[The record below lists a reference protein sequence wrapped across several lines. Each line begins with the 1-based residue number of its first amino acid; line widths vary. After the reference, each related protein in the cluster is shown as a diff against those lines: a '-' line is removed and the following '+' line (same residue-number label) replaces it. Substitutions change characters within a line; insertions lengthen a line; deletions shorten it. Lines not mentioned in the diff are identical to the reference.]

1 MNNCSVP
8 LWILNINLLYNPS
21 VMKNYH
27 VIIVCFLTA
36 FLYLPS
42 AGIAQVD
49 EIKARLL
56 EYKIDEDR
64 LSSNLREEDAIHY
77 YKLKSLTGGKDGNIE
92 TVAEYDPRKKIG
104 ERWTLLTVNDQPPA
118 KDDLKDFKKLHNP
131 KKKHITGKI
140 DQSTYKIERDDEK
153 LLVVTFRYIKESLP
167 SKFQFLGDCDAR
179 VYCRKDTKLM
189 SYAEF
194 VSFQPTKVK
203 MLNVNKLLVEL
214 YYTYDEESKT
224 YVHQEARLDM
234 KVMLFGNEQ
243 DVEMINNYYDYKVV
257 K

>member
-1 MNNCSVP
+1 
-8 LWILNINLLYNPS
+8 
-21 VMKNYH
+21 MKNNYKSLIAFVLVL
-27 VIIVCFLTA
+27 VISLTS
-36 FLYLPS
+36 Y
-42 AGIAQVD
+42 AQQAE

-56 EYKIDEDR
+56 EFKIDEDR
-64 LSSNLREEDAIHY
+64 LSSNLREEDAVHY
-77 YKLKSLTGGKDGNIE
+77 YKLKSLTGGKDGNVE

-104 ERWTLLTVNDQPPA
+104 SRWTLLTVNNAPPS
-118 KDDLKDFKKLHNP
+118 KSDLKDFKKLHNP
-131 KKKHITGKI
+131 KKKYITGKI
-140 DQSTYKIERDDEK
+140 DPASYKIERDDDK
-153 LLVVTFRYIKESLP
+153 FLVVSFRYIKESIP
-167 SKFQFLGDCDAR
+167 SKFQFLGDCDAV

-194 VSFQPTKVK
+194 VSFQTTKVK
-203 MLNVNKLLVEL
+203 MFNVSKLLVEL

-243 DVEMINNYYDYKVV
+243 QIEMINNYSDYKVV

>member
-1 MNNCSVP
+1 MNTTYKR
-8 LWILNINLLYNPS
+8 NLLLLVFVLFSPALVYS
-21 VMKNYH
+21 Q
-27 VIIVCFLTA
+27 
-36 FLYLPS
+36 
-42 AGIAQVD
+42 AG

-64 LSSNLREEDAIHY
+64 LSSNLREEDAVHY
-77 YKLKSLTGGKDGNIE
+77 YKLKSLTGGKDGNVE

-104 ERWTLLTVNDQPPA
+104 VRWALLTVNDQPPEKA
-118 KDDLKDFKKLHNP
+118 DLKDFKKIHNP

-140 DQSTYKIERDDEK
+140 DPDSYKIERDDEK
-153 LLVVTFRYIKESLP
+153 FLVVSFRYIKESLP

-203 MLNVNKLLVEL
+203 MLNVNEVLVEL
-214 YYTYDEESKT
+214 YYTYDEESKS

-243 DVEMINNYYDYKVV
+243 EIEMINHYSDYKVV

>member
-1 MNNCSVP
+1 MKKTPYTIS
-8 LWILNINLLYNPS
+8 LLFVLLLS
-21 VMKNYH
+21 SSISGFSQAEEVK
-27 VIIVCFLTA
+27 T
-36 FLYLPS
+36 
-42 AGIAQVD
+42 
-49 EIKARLL
+49 RLL

-64 LSSNLREEDAIHY
+64 LSSNLREEDAVHY
-77 YKLKSLTGGKDGNIE
+77 YKLKSLTGGKDGNVE

-104 ERWTLLTVNDQPPA
+104 ARWTLLTVNDQPPE
-118 KDDLKDFKKLHNP
+118 KDDLKDFKKIHNP

-140 DQSTYKIERDDEK
+140 DPASYKIERDDEK
-153 LLVVTFRYIKESLP
+153 FLVVSFRYIKESLP

-203 MLNVNKLLVEL
+203 MLNVNEVLVEL

-243 DVEMINNYYDYKVV
+243 EVEMINHYSDYKVV

>member
-1 MNNCSVP
+1 
-8 LWILNINLLYNPS
+8 
-21 VMKNYH
+21 MKNAIYSIALLL
-27 VIIVCFLTA
+27 VA
-36 FLYLPS
+36 FLS
-42 AGIAQVD
+42 SSISGFSQAK

-64 LSSNLREEDAIHY
+64 LSSNLREEDAVHY
-77 YKLKSLTGGKDGNIE
+77 YKLKSLTGGKEGNIE
-92 TVAEYDPRKKIG
+92 TVAEYDPRKKIS
-104 ERWTLLTVNDQPPA
+104 ERWTLLTVNDQPPE
-118 KDDLKDFKKLHNP
+118 KSDLKDFKKIHNP

-140 DQSTYKIERDDEK
+140 DQSSYKIERDDEK
-153 LLVVTFRYIKESLP
+153 FLVVTFRYIKESLP

-203 MLNVNKLLVEL
+203 MLNVNEVLVEM

-243 DVEMINNYYDYKVV
+243 PVEMINNYYEYKVV

>member
-1 MNNCSVP
+1 MKSVYK
-8 LWILNINLLYNPS
+8 ITC
-21 VMKNYH
+21 V
-27 VIIVCFLTA
+27 VAFVFIIFSTS
-36 FLYLPS
+36 Y
-42 AGIAQVD
+42 GQQTK

-64 LSSNLREEDAIHY
+64 LSSNLREEDAVHY
-77 YKLKSLTGGKDGNIE
+77 YKLKSLTGGKDGNVE

-104 ERWTLLTVNDQPPA
+104 ARWTLLTVNDQPPE
-118 KDDLKDFKKLHNP
+118 KDDLKDFKKIHNP

-140 DQSTYKIERDDEK
+140 EPSSYKIERDDEK
-153 LLVVTFRYIKESLP
+153 FLVVSFRYIKESLP
-167 SKFQFLGDCDAR
+167 SKFQFLGDCDAM
-179 VYCRKDTKLM
+179 VYCRKETKLM

-203 MLNVNKLLVEL
+203 MLNVNEVLVEL

-243 DVEMINNYYDYKVV
+243 EVEMINHYSDYKVV